1 MRLRVVLTLSPM
13 PGRRQ
18 AFNGEREAAAAEMK
32 TAAEG
37 IRGGGKQSD
46 EIISLWRL
54 LSRQPVSRL

>member
-1 MRLRVVLTLSPM
+1 M
-13 PGRRQ
+13 
-18 AFNGEREAAAAEMK
+18 EREAAAAEMK